1 MAASCWWRATKR
13 TRPESSASRSRA
25 GAPGPGTGSAARPP
39 RGLQG
44 QYRILVTPD
53 GESYAYSYTRQV
65 NDLYLTSP
73 FK

>member
-1 MAASCWWRATKR
+1 MDYRN
-13 TRPESSASRSRA
+13 PVHLQD
-25 GAPGPGTGSAARPP
+25 
-39 RGLQG
+39 LQG

-73 FK
+73 FR